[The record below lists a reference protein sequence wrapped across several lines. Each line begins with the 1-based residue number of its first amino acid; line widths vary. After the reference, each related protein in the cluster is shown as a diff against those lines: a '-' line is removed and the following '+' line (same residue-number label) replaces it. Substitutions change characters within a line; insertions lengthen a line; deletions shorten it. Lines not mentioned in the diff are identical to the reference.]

1 MRVLLINGPNMNL
14 LGEREPERY
23 GGRSLSDIE
32 SDLVQ
37 YAQGRGIEL
46 ECVQS
51 NHEGELVEAIQN
63 TQNGY
68 AGIIIN
74 PAAYGHT
81 SVALRDALLAVA
93 LPTVEIHLTN
103 IAGRE
108 PFRQK
113 TLIADVVLGRI
124 SGFGAHGYQLAV
136 DALNEHLN
144 H

>member
-1 MRVLLINGPNMNL
+1 MRILLINGPNMNL

-23 GGRSLSDIE
+23 GGRGLGDVE
-32 SDLVQ
+32 AELVQ
-37 YAQGRGIEL
+37 YAQDHGIEL

-51 NHEGELVEAIQN
+51 NHEGELVEWIQGARRN
-63 TQNGY
+63 C

-93 LPTVEIHLTN
+93 LPTVEVHLTN

-108 PFRQK
+108 PFRHK

-124 SGFGAHGYQLAV
+124 SGFGTHGYQLAI

-144 H
+144 D